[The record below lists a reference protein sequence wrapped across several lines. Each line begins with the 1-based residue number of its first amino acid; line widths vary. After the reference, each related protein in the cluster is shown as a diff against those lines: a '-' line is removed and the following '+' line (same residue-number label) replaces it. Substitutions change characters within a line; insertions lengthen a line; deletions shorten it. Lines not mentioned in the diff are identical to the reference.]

1 MAKTGGGSSKLL
13 WLMAILVV
21 VSLSA
26 AGATLY
32 MMMGKGEHHASQAQA
47 APERR
52 APIFVK
58 IDPFT
63 VNLADDVYGSRL
75 LYTGISLKV
84 GDHETRDIL
93 KEHMPQVRSR
103 LLLLF
108 SGQQASELSQPDGK
122 VQLAAKVMA
131 TLHEPMTEH
140 QPDLDIEAVLFT
152 EFIVQ

>member
-1 MAKTGGGSSKLL
+1 MAKTGGSSSKLL

-21 VSLSA
+21 VSVSA
-26 AGATLY
+26 AGAALY
-32 MMMGKGEHHASQAQA
+32 MVMGQGEPHAAQTQSV
-47 APERR
+47 PERR

-93 KEHMPQVRSR
+93 QEHMPQVRSR
-103 LLLLF
+103 LLMLF
-108 SGQQASELSQPDGK
+108 SGQQASELTQPGGK
-122 VQLAAKVMA
+122 AQLAEKVSA

-140 QPDLDIEAVLFT
+140 QPDLIIEDVLFT

>member
-1 MAKTGGGSSKLL
+1 MANTGGGSRKLL

-21 VSLSA
+21 VSVSA
-26 AGATLY
+26 AGAALY
-32 MMMGKGEHHASQAQA
+32 MVMGQGEPRAAQSQA

-84 GDHETRDIL
+84 GDQTTRDIL
-93 KEHMPQVRSR
+93 QEHMPQVRSR
-103 LLLLF
+103 LLMLF
-108 SGQQASELSQPDGK
+108 SGQEARELTHPDGK
-122 VQLAAKVMA
+122 VRLADKVIA
-131 TLHEPMTEH
+131 TLHEPMTDY
-140 QPDLDIEAVLFT
+140 QPDLKIEDVLFT